1 MVTLTSFENIA
12 IGDALPPVEIGPVD
26 KETIAAFAKAS
37 GDPSP
42 IHLDDEIARSSGLPG
57 IIIHGMF
64 NMAVLGRLITCW
76 AGQNQIRSFSNRFA
90 AMALP
95 GDTISCRG
103 RVAGRRQEAG
113 EHLVD
118 LDLEA
123 VNQNGDILLAGKAVV
138 AVG

>member
-1 MVTLTSFENIA
+1 MTSLSFEKIA
-12 IGDALPPVEIGPVD
+12 IGAVLPPVEIGPVD
-26 KETIAAFAKAS
+26 RETIAAFAEAS

-42 IHLDDEIARSSGLPG
+42 IHLDDEIARASGLPG

-64 NMAVLGRLITCW
+64 NMAVLGRLLTGW
-76 AGQNQIRSFSNRFA
+76 AGQNQIRAFSNRFA

-95 GDTISCRG
+95 GDTIVCRG
-103 RVAGRRQEAG
+103 RVAGKRQDGG

-123 VNQNGDILLAGKAVV
+123 VNQKGDVLLAGKAVV
-138 AVG
+138 AVN

>member
-1 MVTLTSFENIA
+1 MTALSFEKIA

-26 KETIAAFAKAS
+26 RATIAAFAKAS

-42 IHLDDEIARSSGLPG
+42 IHLDDEIARANGLPG

-64 NMAVLGRLITCW
+64 NMAVLGRLITGW
-76 AGQNQIRSFSNRFA
+76 AGQSQIRAFSNRFA
-90 AMALP
+90 AMAFP
-95 GDTISCRG
+95 GDTITCRG
-103 RVAGRRQEAG
+103 RVAGKRLEAG

-138 AVG
+138 ALT

>member
-1 MVTLTSFENIA
+1 MTSLKFEKIT

-26 KETIAAFAKAS
+26 KQTIAAFAKAS

-42 IHLDDEIARSSGLPG
+42 IHLDDEIARANGLPG

-64 NMAVLGRLITCW
+64 NMAVLGRLITGW
-76 AGQNQIRSFSNRFA
+76 AGPGRIRAFSNRFA
-90 AMALP
+90 AMAFP
-95 GDTISCRG
+95 GDTVTCRG
-103 RVAGRRQEAG
+103 RVAGKRQDAG
-113 EHLVD
+113 EHLID

-138 AVG
+138 AVS